1 MLELPGFYEHIFQS
15 SQDSIF
21 ILSAENKF
29 IDCNFSAIKFLSCS
43 KESILGRS
51 VEDFSPV
58 YQENGSSKV
67 LLDSYFG
74 SAEKEINK
82 EFEWTF
88 LTPGKGLVNTRI
100 HIFCDRSPAGS
111 HKQLVVQEL
120 KPGND
125 RLEVNEFSNLLLNI
139 FPGLFFIY
147 DVSAGYERPR
157 LLRFSQKWFCEKLG
171 YSLNDLSGDF
181 PEFMFSP
188 SESGK
193 TKKLIR
199 ELTLHKNSELEI
211 EIRHAEGY
219 DIPYIFLT
227 RFIEVGEKKYFTG
240 LGIDI
245 SERKYTELALKQS
258 EEYFKNIFNSISE
271 GILVMD
277 MDFILMNANS
287 RFFRMFGYDFEEIV
301 FQNILDLIPLESR
314 SLLKEHVERYLETG
328 IEHPI
333 ELDITK
339 KTGEI
344 IPVEI
349 NSIVIKYGERTGIL
363 TTVNDLTERKEL
375 EKEIFNSE
383 IRSEERERERF
394 AKELHDGLGPILS
407 TCKIYLHTL
416 NEMLSDN
423 EEQVKI
429 SRRSLDLLDDALRS
443 IKEISNNLSPHV
455 LRNFGLVQA
464 VVAFTHNLEN
474 IRGIKF
480 EVHYNYD
487 ERLNELIEF
496 TAYRI
501 ITELINNSI
510 KHSEASLVIV
520 DIILENPKLKVTYS
534 DNGKGFDLK
543 NVRKLKKGFG
553 LRNIENRIGKF
564 NGSYSLSTSPSKG
577 VKVKFILDINQ
588 SER

>member
-15 SQDSIF
+15 SQDSVF
-21 ILSAENKF
+21 ILSNENKF
-29 IDCNFSAIKFLSCS
+29 VDCNISAIKFLSCN
-43 KESILGRS
+43 KEGILGKS
-51 VEDFSPV
+51 VEDFSPA
-58 YQENGSSKV
+58 YQEMGCSKV
-67 LLDSYFG
+67 LLQDYYE
-74 SAEKEINK
+74 SAEKGRIR

-88 LTPGKGLVNTRI
+88 LSPAKGLVNTRI
-100 HIFCDRSPAGS
+100 YIYCNHAPDGIK
-111 HKQLVVQEL
+111 KQILVQE
-120 KPGND
+120 KKVQGD
-125 RLEVNEFSNLLLNI
+125 RLEGNEFSELLLNI

-147 DVSAGYERPR
+147 DVTSGFEKPK

-171 YSLNDLSGDF
+171 YRVDDLSGDF

-199 ELTLHKNSELEI
+199 ELILHKNSELEI

-219 DIPYIFLT
+219 DIPYLFLT
-227 RFIEVGEKKYFTG
+227 RFIEAGEKKFFTG

-277 MDFILMNANS
+277 MDFTLMNANS
-287 RFFRMFGYDFEEIV
+287 RFFRMFGYNFEEIV
-301 FQNILDLIPLESR
+301 FQNVLDLIPPESR
-314 SLLKEHVERYLETG
+314 SILKEHIERYLESG

-349 NSIVIKYGERTGIL
+349 NSIAIKYGERTGIL

-416 NEMLSDN
+416 NEILSDN
-423 EEQVKI
+423 DEQLGI
-429 SRRSLDLLDDALRS
+429 SRRSLDLLDDALSS

-474 IRGIKF
+474 LPGIKF

-510 KHSEASLVIV
+510 KHSEASLVVV
-520 DIILENPKLKVTYS
+520 DIILEKSKLKVTYS

-543 NVRKLKKGFG
+543 NVRKMKKGFG
-553 LRNIENRIGKF
+553 LRNIENRISKF
-564 NGSYSLSTSPSKG
+564 NGSYSFSTSPSRG

-588 SER
+588 SEK